1 MGLPL
6 TLTFFVCVTLG
17 LLWPILTFPHHILL
31 MNLLFLYFRTS
42 LSLSAS
48 SKPIYLFYGLVIHYS
63 YHLGLIF
70 FLFFYQFFST
80 CVAGLLLSI
89 WLPKII
95 VNNIQSKPT
104 LDRPKKKKIKNKNSL
119 STHKPKKKKK
129 KDLKWAKIVW
139 NRKKIRICTKAFFF
153 FLLSQY

>member
-1 MGLPL
+1 
-6 TLTFFVCVTLG
+6 
-17 LLWPILTFPHHILL
+17 

-95 VNNIQSKPT
+95 VNNVQSKPT
-104 LDRPKKKKIKNKNSL
+104 LDRPKIKKLKKKKKNSL
-119 STHKPKKKKK
+119 STHKPKKKQKK
-129 KDLKWAKIVW
+129 KRLKMSKDSV
-139 NRKKIRICTKAFFF
+139 K
-153 FLLSQY
+153 S